1 VNQTN
6 HLSLPD
12 EPISGN
18 IPRASDNRFSLL
30 DVVPD
35 DVSVVRDDRTIVF
48 MNRVM
53 RKKHGDLSGRKCF
66 ETPLASTEVCS
77 GCPLR
82 SDVGSFRYPH
92 RRTVHTSHGRVLDIT
107 TSRFEEIDSSGSY
120 FVSIIHDATER
131 RNGEVRVDRL
141 ASSLDHLSEA
151 IALFDVEGR
160 VVYANRSFTTMLDVN
175 QGEVFGKPLGEI
187 AEGSSMDLPVK
198 RILHSGQN
206 SGWSGEADTMTRSG
220 SRSFIHIDA
229 KPVHDRRGRVIGI
242 VANFRDV
249 TREHEEKAEKER
261 YRSQLEKRMEE
272 RTTELAHRVNQLT
285 TINKISRVVTSIL
298 DPEDLM
304 HEFTK
309 SIASGFGYPIVS
321 VLIWDRDK
329 GELRFRAGAGSD
341 VESFPRDRA
350 QRMKEGIIGHAAY
363 FSETLVTG
371 DVDAD
376 PRYIRSDVAQ
386 TKSEIAIPL
395 TYRGELLGVLDIQ
408 SDQGDAFTRSDV
420 TVLEMLTDILSTAL
434 MNARTFTELR
444 EREKALS
451 VLDRISK
458 QISMRLEPKVILDQV
473 AKDAA
478 SMLNA
483 EKALVGLVIP
493 ERDYMDWVALC
504 GIDIETMEKLR
515 QTVEIGVTGRVIRR
529 GTAEVVNE
537 YESDPDAV
545 ARDANLLDI
554 RSMVCAPLMSDGKPM
569 GVINVYN
576 RRDSGG
582 FRKTDA
588 VLLSSLADHAA
599 IALENAKL
607 LADLNRTV
615 RSQLTLLDTAVSLQ
629 RGIDSSSIYQT
640 VAERLGEVVWYDSI
654 SVYKVDHERKMMIP
668 IVARG
673 RNAEEILQDIFP
685 VNEGV
690 SGHVAQ
696 TGVPEIVNDT
706 MVDDRAVL
714 VAGTEDDIEHE
725 ALMAIPL
732 NGRDRVVGV
741 LTLYRET
748 GEKFSDADRDIAQ
761 IFANQAAV
769 AVENFELYSTREH
782 LLEDSQRKILQMTKV
797 LEVTTSVMYM
807 DNLETV
813 LQHVSDAVVES
824 FGFRRANIALLD
836 ADTGQFTL
844 SALTGFPQWV
854 QRGVTFEGEMIRE
867 GLKPENR
874 VGETAHYLPYEKQ
887 RFDVDRFYFLA
898 HPELADRPR
907 ESPDTWHERDM
918 LMFAMSDPNN
928 QLLGYLLV
936 DEPNDLKV
944 PEREQLEVLEIL
956 AGIASIATVN
966 YRLFERQ
973 VEAVN
978 EIALLNDL
986 MTHDI
991 NNFNQGIMGYLEL
1004 LLQDPRLQEN
1014 QKKYAERALVQVKNN
1029 ARLIDN
1035 MRTLAKVRTM
1045 DEREYAPEDL
1055 GAAVRDA
1062 ATVVS
1067 RMFPERSLA
1076 IASAIVPGKCFVKAN
1091 SFLRELFV
1099 NVLSNAAKFDQS
1111 KRVKVDVTLEEEGMS
1126 DGEYWLVSVTDRG
1139 RGIPDDRKTTVFER
1153 FATGATGIK
1162 GFGLGLSIVR
1172 TIVDRFDGKI
1182 WVEDRVKGDFSK
1194 GTVFKILLPKA
1205 ESPV

>member
-1 VNQTN
+1 MNQTN
-6 HLSLPD
+6 HLSLPE

-18 IPRASDNRFSLL
+18 IPRASENRFSLL
-30 DVVPD
+30 DMVPD

-48 MNRVM
+48 MNRAM
-53 RKKHGDLSGRKCF
+53 RKKHGNLAGRKCF
-66 ETPLASTEVCS
+66 ETPLASADVCS
-77 GCPLR
+77 GCPLG
-82 SDVGSFRYPH
+82 SDIGSFRYPH
-92 RRTVHTSHGRVLDIT
+92 RRTVHTPGGRVLDIT
-107 TSRFEEIDSSGSY
+107 TNRFEEVDSGGTY
-120 FVSIIHDATER
+120 FVSTIHDATER

-160 VVYANRSFTTMLDVN
+160 VVYANRSFTTMMDVDR
-175 QGEVFGKPLGEI
+175 GDVMGKPLGEI
-187 AEGSSMDLPVK
+187 CDGSSLDLPVR
-198 RILHSGQN
+198 RIVHSGQN
-206 SGWSGEADTMTRSG
+206 SGWTGEASTVSRNG

-229 KPVHDRRGRVIGI
+229 KPVHDRRGGVIGI
-242 VANFRDV
+242 VANFRDI
-249 TREHEEKAEKER
+249 TREHEEMVEKER

-304 HEFTK
+304 QEFTK

-321 VLIWDRDK
+321 VLLWDRDK
-329 GELRFRAGAGSD
+329 GEIRFMAGAGNGID
-341 VESFPRDRA
+341 SFPKDRG

-376 PRYIRSDVAQ
+376 PRYIRGDITH

-434 MNARTFTELR
+434 VNARTFTELR

-451 VLDRISK
+451 ILDRISK
-458 QISMRLEPKVILDQV
+458 QISMRLETKVILDQV

-483 EKALVGLVIP
+483 EKSLVGLLDP
-493 ERDYMDWVALC
+493 DRDYMDWVALC
-504 GIDIETMEKLR
+504 GVDMDTMDKLR
-515 QTVEIGVTGRVIRR
+515 QTVEIGVTGRVLKR

-545 ARDANLLDI
+545 ARDANLIGI
-554 RSMVCAPLMSDGKPM
+554 RSMVSAPLVGGGKPI

-582 FRKTDA
+582 FRKSDA

-599 IALENAKL
+599 IALENANL

-615 RSQLTLLDTAVSLQ
+615 RSQLALLDTAVSLQ

-640 VAERLGEVVWYDSI
+640 VAEKLGEVVWYDSI
-654 SVYKVDHERKMMIP
+654 SVYKVDHESKMMVP
-668 IVARG
+668 VVARG
-673 RNAEEILQDIFP
+673 RNAEEILQDTFP
-685 VNEGV
+685 MSEGI

-696 TGVPEIVNDT
+696 TGVPEVVNDT

-725 ALMAIPL
+725 ALMAVPL
-732 NGRDRVVGV
+732 KGRDRVVGV

-748 GEKFSDADRDIAQ
+748 GGKFSDAERDIAQ
-761 IFANQAAV
+761 LFANQAAV

-782 LLEDSQRKILQMTKV
+782 LLDDSQRKIQQMTKV

-807 DNLETV
+807 DDLETV

-824 FGFRRANIALLD
+824 FGFRRATIALLD
-836 ADTGQFTL
+836 HDTGMFTL
-844 SALTGFPQWV
+844 VALTGFPQWV
-854 QRGVTFEGEMIRE
+854 QKGTTFEGDMVHE
-867 GLKPENR
+867 GLRPENR
-874 VGETAHYLPYEKQ
+874 VGETAHYLPYERQ
-887 RFDVDRFYFLA
+887 QFDMDRFYFLA
-898 HPELADRPR
+898 HPELAARPR
-907 ESPDTWHERDM
+907 ETPDSWHERDM
-918 LMFAMSDPNN
+918 LMFALKDRND
-928 QLLGYLLV
+928 QLIGYMLV

-944 PEREQLEVLEIL
+944 PRREHLDVLEVL
-956 AGIASIATVN
+956 AGIASIASVN

-973 VEAVN
+973 VDAVN

-1014 QKKYAERALVQVKNN
+1014 QKKYAERALVQVRNN

-1045 DEREYAPEDL
+1045 DEREFVPEDL
-1055 GAAVRDA
+1055 GAAVTDA
-1062 ATVVS
+1062 VAAVS
-1067 RMFPERSLA
+1067 KAFTDRKLS
-1076 IASAIVPGKCFVKAN
+1076 IASTIRPGKHYVRAN
-1091 SFLRELFV
+1091 SFLRDLFV

-1111 KRVKVDVTLEEEGMS
+1111 KLVKVEVSVDDGDVGE
-1126 DGEYWLVSVTDRG
+1126 GEYWLVSVSDRG

-1153 FATGATGIK
+1153 FATGATGVK

-1194 GTVFKILLPKA
+1194 GAVFKLLLPKA
-1205 ESPV
+1205 EPPA